1 MATLAIAR
9 MTLREASRRR
19 LLITLAAI
27 TLVGVV
33 GCRLVFGRLDT
44 LTNDTGTLLSQADV
58 RNLALQIL
66 ILVTFT
72 TSFIAAMA
80 AVFTA
85 SPAIAG
91 EIESGVAL
99 AIVPRPIRRGAIVVG
114 KWLGLALLIT
124 AYTAVA
130 AGLDLVALRTGTGF
144 WGPHPVALVAYLA
157 AEGVAIMTLAL
168 LLSTRLATMTAG
180 IVAMAAFGLAW
191 TGGVVDNLGIS
202 VDNLAI
208 RHIGTLTQ
216 LVIPTDGLW
225 RGAVFSMQPAVLA
238 AQPAKPDNPF
248 GVGAPPTGSYLLWV
262 MAWTVAVLVLGVWSF
277 SRREL

>member
-19 LLITLAAI
+19 LLITLAVI
-27 TLVGVV
+27 TLVAVV
-33 GCRLVFGRLDT
+33 ACRAVFGRLDS
-44 LTNDTGTLLSQADV
+44 LTNDTGARLGQADV

-99 AIVPRPIRRGAIVVG
+99 AIVPRPIRRGAIVAG
-114 KWLGLALLIT
+114 KWLGLALLTT
-124 AYTAVA
+124 AYTSVA

-144 WGPHPVALVAYLA
+144 WGRTPSPW
-157 AEGVAIMTLAL
+157 
-168 LLSTRLATMTAG
+168 SATSPPRG
-180 IVAMAAFGLAW
+180 
-191 TGGVVDNLGIS
+191 
-202 VDNLAI
+202 
-208 RHIGTLTQ
+208 
-216 LVIPTDGLW
+216 W
-225 RGAVFSMQPAVLA
+225 RS
-238 AQPAKPDNPF
+238 
-248 GVGAPPTGSYLLWV
+248 
-262 MAWTVAVLVLGVWSF
+262 
-277 SRREL
+277 

>member
-19 LLITLAAI
+19 LLITLAVI
-27 TLVGVV
+27 TLVAVV
-33 GCRLVFGRLDT
+33 ACRAVFGRLDS
-44 LTNDTGTLLSQADV
+44 LTNDTGARLGQADV

-99 AIVPRPIRRGAIVVG
+99 AIVPRPIRRGAIVAG
-114 KWLGLALLIT
+114 KWLGLALLTT
-124 AYTAVA
+124 AYTSVA
-130 AGLDLVALRTGTGF
+130 AGLDLVALRPGTGF
-144 WGPHPVALVAYLA
+144 WGPHPLALVGYLA

-216 LVIPTDGLW
+216 LLIPTDGLW

-248 GVGAPPTGSYLLWV
+248 GVGAPPTAAYLLWV
-262 MAWTVAVLVLGVWSF
+262 MAWTVAVLALGVWSF